1 MKKIIFNLI
10 LLIFVSNHLAAQL
23 PDGSPAPDFAI
34 TDINGNGYS
43 LYAAM
48 SGGKSACIDFF
59 ATWCGPCW
67 SFHSSHVLRDVQTNL
82 GYTTSVVMMEA
93 DFATNTPCFY
103 GPSGCTGRGTQGNWV
118 SGVNY
123 PQADLGPGNGET
135 VAYEYN
141 VTYYPTLYVISPDFR
156 TWEIGDRSYQ
166 NYYNWIINSFTLNA
180 TGSVTHSPCGDDGKV
195 VLNVTGGF
203 GSLKYKWSNG
213 AVTKDL
219 INIPGG
225 TYSVTVTDLNGYFES
240 YGPWTVNGPNKRVD
254 IVSQSITHVKCF
266 GESTGKIVIGVN
278 YGTPGYTYNWS
289 NGNNTNII
297 SNVFAGNYSVTVTD
311 ASSCTVVKTYIITEP
326 SLLTAKFL
334 TYNETCDGQ
343 NGYIATSA
351 TGGVPPYSYDRGNGK
366 QSNAVFSKLKQ
377 GTYTVTVTDK
387 NNCSLSQTLYIN
399 GTHKPVVK
407 PGVSTPLICGRDT
420 IFFDASIG
428 SSSGNEFIYTWT
440 TRNGA
445 IIGDFNSTAIKVAK
459 PGTYNLKIE
468 NTVDHCENSDS
479 VIVKDLRK
487 YPDVLATGDGHVNC
501 YEPDRILEGKTNAL
515 AIKYYWTKLNDTL
528 NDTSKF
534 IKVIHKGSYV
544 FNVKDTINQCVSKDT
559 VVVTENKVY
568 PTVILNKSNDINCKY
583 DEVTIDASQS
593 DQGPDFNVEWTRE
606 DGSIIA
612 GLKDLTFKLKEA
624 AFRTLNIQNKING
637 CTTSKEV
644 EIIEDRIHPIAEAG
658 SSNDLGCI
666 TKTLNLDGT
675 ISSQGSQYNYFW
687 KTINGNILNGSNT
700 LKPLINQAGNYILNV
715 RNTDNDCETKDS
727 ITVQEQ
733 TQPKAQFTFVKNN
746 FELNFTDASQGIATS
761 WNWSFGDGTN
771 SLEQHPIHSY
781 SKEGEYEVC
790 LEITNECGINKS
802 CQNVVLTNSAVLS
815 LSSWEVRQVSC
826 NGYQDGQ
833 IKLNVEGGTKPYSYL
848 WSTGANTALISNLKK
863 GNYSVTIQ
871 DALGSQINKGFSI
884 DEPSAIL
891 LANQK
896 INHTISGSAT
906 GSIEINIA
914 GGYAPYRYEWNTGA
928 TTSTIQDLAA
938 GTYHVKVLDANS
950 CEKNFG
956 PFEVNEVT
964 STKSAELFSQF
975 EIKPNPVNQN
985 GIISVHLNSKQDL
998 KIKLYNANGRLIHA
1012 DTKYGDVIHYSMS
1025 FENYEPGIYFV
1036 VIQSGGYQ
1044 MTRKWVV
1051 Q

>member
-1 MKKIIFNLI
+1 MIRIIFYLI
-10 LLIFVSNHLAAQL
+10 LLIISINSLLAQL
-23 PDGSPAPDFAI
+23 PNGSPAPDIAV

-43 LYAAM
+43 LYGSMA
-48 SGGKSACIDFF
+48 GGKSACVEFF
-59 ATWCGPCW
+59 ATWCGYCW
-67 SFHSSHVLRDVQTNL
+67 AFHNSHVLNDVQNNL
-82 GYTTSVVMMEA
+82 SAYTSTVMLEA
-93 DFATNTPCFY
+93 DLNSNTACFY
-103 GPSGCTGRGTQGNWV
+103 GPSGCSGKGSQGNWI
-118 SGVNY
+118 SGTICQQVNL
-123 PQADLGPGNGET
+123 DVGNGDGT
-135 VAYEYN
+135 IADYN
-141 VTYYPTLYVISPDFR
+141 ITYYPLLYVISPDFR
-156 TWEIGDRSYQ
+156 TWEIGERSYQ
-166 NYYNWIINSFTLNA
+166 NYYNWIVHSFSLNA
-180 TGSVTHSPCGDDGKV
+180 IESITHSTCGDNGKV
-195 VLNVTGGF
+195 ILNTTGGF
-203 GSLKYKWSNG
+203 STLKYKWSNG

-225 TYSVTVTDLNGYFES
+225 TYSVTITDLNGYFET
-240 YGPWTVNGPNKRVD
+240 YGPWIVNGPNKRVS
-254 IVSQSITHVKCF
+254 IISQSVTHVNCQ
-266 GESTGKIVIGVN
+266 GNNTGKISIVLDF
-278 YGTPGYTYNWS
+278 GTPGYTYLWN
-289 NGNNTNII
+289 NGSTTSGLKDLN
-297 SNVFAGNYSVTVTD
+297 AGFYSVTVAD
-311 ASSCTVVKTYIITEP
+311 ANLCTVIKTYQITEP
-326 SLLTAKFL
+326 KILNASFVSF
-334 TYNETCDGQ
+334 NETCGGK
-343 NGYIATSA
+343 NGSISVVAS
-351 TGGVPPYSYDRGNGK
+351 GGVTPYKYNRGLGN
-366 QSNAVFSKLKQ
+366 QTSPFFSKLTA
-377 GTYTVTVTDK
+377 GSYNISITDN
-387 NNCSLSQTLYIN
+387 NNCTFSQTVNL
-399 GTHKPVVK
+399 TATEKPIVK
-407 PGVSTPLICGRDT
+407 IIGQTDLICDRDT
-420 IFFDASIG
+420 ITLRVSKET
-428 SSSGNEFIYTWT
+428 SSGTEFFYTWT
-440 TRNGA
+440 SKAGLISGNIHTPEINALMG
-445 IIGDFNSTAIKVAK
+445 
-459 PGTYNLKIE
+459 GTYVLKIVD
-468 NTVDHCENSDS
+468 TVNHCEQSDS
-479 VIVKDLRK
+479 VIVKDIRK

-501 YEPDRILEGKTNAL
+501 YDPDRILEGKTNSL

-568 PTVILNKSNDINCKY
+568 PKVILNKSNDINCKY

-612 GLKDLTFKLKEA
+612 GLKDLTLKLKEA

-644 EIIEDRIHPIAEAG
+644 EIIEDRIHPLAEAG

-715 RNTDNDCETKDS
+715 KNTENDCESEDS
-727 ITVQEQ
+727 IKVQEQ
-733 TQPKAQFTFVKNN
+733 TQPRAQFTFVKNN
-746 FELNFTDASQGIATS
+746 FELNFTDASQGIATY

-771 SLEQHPIHSY
+771 SLEQHPIHLY

-802 CQNVVLTNSAVLS
+802 CQNAVLTNSAVLS

-964 STKSAELFSQF
+964 NTKSAELFSQF

-985 GIISVHLNSKQDL
+985 GIISVLLNSKQDL
-998 KIKLYNANGRLIHA
+998 KIKLYNANGRLIHS
-1012 DTKYGDVIHYSMS
+1012 DHKYGDVIHYSMS

-1036 VIQSGGYQ
+1036 VIQGGGYQ